1 ALGLRNR
8 DSFSSLDARLE
19 WRNVSTSDSKRTVAT
34 EQLIEAVLAGAVL
47 SYAPRRS
54 STRAAMRIAG
64 AALLV
69 AAFAP
74 AFTRKLLRLGEARR
88 RVRLRTTIDID
99 RPVHD
104 VFEFCRDF
112 ENFPRVVQSLHEIVD
127 HQDGRSHWT
136 VIAPGG

>member
-1 ALGLRNR
+1 M
-8 DSFSSLDARLE
+8 
-19 WRNVSTSDSKRTVAT
+19 VAT
-34 EQLIEAVLAGAVL
+34 EQLIEAILAGAVL

-127 HQDGRSHWT
+127 HQAGRSHWT
-136 VIAPGG
+136 VIAPGGESLERDVQAPRYVPNVVIAWRAWPGSAV